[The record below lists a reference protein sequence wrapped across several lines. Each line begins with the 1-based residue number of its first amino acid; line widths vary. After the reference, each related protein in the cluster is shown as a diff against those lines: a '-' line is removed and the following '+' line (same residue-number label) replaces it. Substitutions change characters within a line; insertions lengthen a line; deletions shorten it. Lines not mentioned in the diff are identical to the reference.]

1 MASPDDAEARDAS
14 VHLHLRGPLDE
25 EAVAGLRQQ
34 LAACLASG
42 ISRVEVHVESQSE
55 IELPVLRTLHGA
67 AQYLR
72 DRGGALRLRG
82 ARAQVRRTLRTYQ
95 LNLLVD
101 PLTSA
106 RDTQPVA
113 APDEPGTAV
122 RQAPPGSAGRRG
134 PAQP

>member
-1 MASPDDAEARDAS
+1 MAGPDDAGPDDAS

-72 DRGGALRLRG
+72 DHGGALRLRG

-106 RDTQPVA
+106 RDAQPAA
-113 APDEPGTAV
+113 APDETGATV
-122 RQAPPGSAGRRG
+122 RRAPRGSSGRGGPAPP
-134 PAQP
+134 